1 MKLEARGL
9 IFAGVLTVGVTGVGI
24 PAYAAAAPVAD
35 LRSNDGTQAGVGAL
49 FLANIDDDAG
59 VCRARA
65 KKIVADSAADEAA
78 DTDSYYA
85 EEEVLRKEF
94 EGKDAAGQAEVQK
107 KWDEL
112 QQTHRLNQYR
122 TDQQLAACNDAADT
136 VVNGARDQADLARL
150 HVRRWAAAP
159 DSATGTVTVPDSVA
173 AYVNLFVKR
182 TKTTA
187 PLGWEL
193 VTPDTRLTAHELRNG
208 VEIGIEGRD
217 IVRDSAV
224 WDGKVTV
231 RLTVTADGRSTS
243 RTVALKQ
250 APVLTQLNTQRLQ
263 EVSVAEPLSQ
273 KAPGTGTAPNTA
285 DRDLTEVRLAAKLGL
300 GRKGAGRTLGK
311 GLAKALKSA
320 KDKAVLKALADAPLD
335 DSQDAYNN
343 VIGAAVK
350 ANGLKPLRHVDT
362 AGDQWMQDVFEP
374 AYQSI
379 PGPDGKPRGMR
390 VLIPSVNINKHAGSR
405 SVFTEFAGPDVA
417 GALIEHVPDDAENT
431 SYDSMGNLEAVPPRP
446 GFPAGQVIVGGEP
459 GQKRKGPAAE
469 MLTLLRSQG
478 VQKPISLDT
487 SWLTIGHVDEF
498 IQFLPAPE
506 TPRGWRAVVAD
517 PRAGME
523 LLQDAKDAGQAG
535 QPLLSGMS
543 GLEWPYDEVVDQ
555 RSIGD
560 FLTDPQFVHVNERSA
575 QKIDANLDILKREAG
590 ITDAD
595 IVRVPALFTAR
606 SLDYL
611 ILQSAIDQMEPGEE
625 KTKAEAQLA
634 AMDQAV
640 ALTPDAVNGLVLNHG
655 EYLAPTSH
663 GPVINGKDIFTDAI
677 DKAFGGVGYKVRYV
691 EEFLSAHIDE
701 GEVHCT
707 TNSLRDVFAADQ
719 RWWKQ
724 LPDQD
729 GPGEPHNP

>member
-1 MKLEARGL
+1 MKLDARSL
-9 IFAGVLTVGVTGVGI
+9 IFAGVLTVGATGVGS
-24 PAYAAAAPVAD
+24 PAHAAGAPVAD
-35 LRSNDGTQAGVGAL
+35 LRSNDGTQAGVPAL

-59 VCRARA
+59 VCKARA

-78 DTDSYYA
+78 DTESYDA
-85 EEEVLRKEF
+85 EEKVLRKEF

-112 QQTHRLNQYR
+112 QRTHRLNQYR
-122 TDQQLAACNDAADT
+122 TDKQLAACNDAADT
-136 VVNGARDQADLARL
+136 VVNGVRDQADLARL
-150 HVRRWAAAP
+150 HVGRWVAAP

-173 AYVNLFVKR
+173 AHVNLFVKR
-182 TKTTA
+182 SKTTA

-193 VTPDTRLTAHELRNG
+193 ITPDTRLTAHELRNG

-243 RTVALKQ
+243 GTVALKQ

-263 EVSVAEPLSQ
+263 EVSVAAPLSQ
-273 KAPGTGTAPNTA
+273 KASGTGTASHTA
-285 DRDLTEVRLAAKLGL
+285 GRDLTEVRLAAKLGS
-300 GRKGAGRTLGK
+300 GRKGAGRTLGE

-320 KDKAVLKALADAPLD
+320 KGKALLKALGGEPLD
-335 DSQDAYNN
+335 DSQDAYDSA
-343 VIGAAVK
+343 IDAAVK

-362 AGDQWMQDVFEP
+362 AGDQWIQDVFEP

-390 VLIPSVNINKHAGSR
+390 VLIPSVNIDKHAGSR
-405 SVFTEFAGPDVA
+405 SVFTEFVGPDVA
-417 GALIEHVPDDAENT
+417 GALIEHAPDDAENT
-431 SYDSMGNLEAVPPRP
+431 SYDSMGNLEAIPPRP

-469 MLTLLRSQG
+469 MLTFLRSQG

-487 SWLTIGHVDEF
+487 SWLTVGHVDEF
-498 IQFLPAPE
+498 IQFLPAPG

-523 LLQDAKDAGQAG
+523 LLQDAKKAGQSG

-543 GLEWPYDEVVDQ
+543 GLEEPYDQIVD
-555 RSIGD
+555 RRNID
-560 FLTDPQFVHVNERSA
+560 EFLADPQFVRVNERSA
-575 QKIDANLDILKREAG
+575 QKIDANLTTLKQQAG
-590 ITDAD
+590 LTDAD
-595 IVRVPALFTAR
+595 IVRVPTLFTAR
-606 SLDYL
+606 SIDYL
-611 ILQSAIDQMEPGEE
+611 LLQSAITQMEPGEE
-625 KTKAEAQLA
+625 KTKAEAELA
-634 AMDQAV
+634 AMNQVV
-640 ALTPDAVNGLVLNHG
+640 ALVPDTVNGLVLNHHD
-655 EYLAPTSH
+655 YLAPTPH
-663 GPVINGKDIFTDAI
+663 GPVINGKDVFTDAI
-677 DKAFGGVGYKVRYV
+677 DKAFGGIGYKVRYV
-691 EEFLSAHIDE
+691 EEFLFVHTWE
-701 GEVHCT
+701 GEIHCT

-719 RWWKQ
+719 RWWRQ
-724 LPDQD
+724 LPDQN
-729 GPGEPHNP
+729 GSVKP